1 MKTHAITMILAAVLL
16 FPCAAFSQDDETVL
30 WQARS
35 GHRMAAFQDALYIT
49 GGLYAFQKNFFF
61 NDTWVSGD
69 GASWSNVTTEQPY
82 TPSRQLHSF
91 LVFQEQLWIMG
102 GQSNAYLN
110 DVWRSADGVSWEMVL
125 AAAPWSPRRG
135 MAAVVHNNRLFML
148 GGEDSAREYNSDV
161 WVSDDGVAWELLT
174 SNPGW
179 QPRWELAAVSLNN
192 AMFVLGGAAEY
203 GKFNDVW
210 RSSDGVSWMK
220 VGNLPAGIRGH
231 CAEVFKNKIFVFG
244 GVNEK
249 DKLLNEVWMSED
261 GITWE
266 IAEEFALWPART
278 RHASAVH
285 KNRLWLAGG
294 TGEEGD
300 LSDVWR
306 SRDGVDWQVPTES
319 GICGCTCQKAATKS
333 LPYFLGDL
341 LLFGVSLLVL
351 LRLKR

>member
-1 MKTHAITMILAAVLL
+1 
-16 FPCAAFSQDDETVL
+16 
-30 WQARS
+30 
-35 GHRMAAFQDALYIT
+35 
-49 GGLYAFQKNFFF
+49 
-61 NDTWVSGD
+61 
-69 GASWSNVTTEQPY
+69 
-82 TPSRQLHSF
+82 
-91 LVFQEQLWIMG
+91 
-102 GQSNAYLN
+102 
-110 DVWRSADGVSWEMVL
+110 
-125 AAAPWSPRRG
+125 
-135 MAAVVHNNRLFML
+135 
-148 GGEDSAREYNSDV
+148 
-161 WVSDDGVAWELLT
+161 
-174 SNPGW
+174 
-179 QPRWELAAVSLNN
+179 
-192 AMFVLGGAAEY
+192 
-203 GKFNDVW
+203 
-210 RSSDGVSWMK
+210 
-220 VGNLPAGIRGH
+220 
-231 CAEVFKNKIFVFG
+231 
-244 GVNEK
+244 
-249 DKLLNEVWMSED
+249 MSED